1 MSEPSRPAPS
11 GAAAPDLLAL
21 YDQALPDVYGYL
33 LSRCGDAALAE
44 DLTAE
49 TFLAAVAAAR
59 KGTAVLNAGW
69 LIGIARHK
77 LVDHWRA
84 RSREQRQLRA
94 AQAHD
99 SACEDNDP
107 WEERLDALRA
117 RQVLDQLAPHHRV
130 VLVLR
135 YLDDLTVPQVAA
147 ELGRTRHA
155 AEALIVR
162 ARAAF
167 RRAYE
172 QGSDDEGR
180 SGGDG

>member
-1 MSEPSRPAPS
+1 MSDSSPAGS
-11 GAAAPDLLAL
+11 EAAGPQAAGLLSL
-21 YDQALPDVYGYL
+21 YDRALPDVYGYL
-33 LSRCGDAALAE
+33 LPRCGDPVLAE

-49 TFLAAVAAAR
+49 TFLAAVTAVRA
-59 KGTAVLNAGW
+59 GTAVLTTAW

-77 LVDHWRA
+77 LLDHWRA
-84 RSREQRQLRA
+84 RSREQRQLQAVA
-94 AQAHD
+94 AAAGHQ
-99 SACEDNDP
+99 EDDP

-117 RQVLDQLAPHHRV
+117 QQVLQRLAPRHRA

-135 YLDDLTVPQVAA
+135 YLDDLSVPQVAA

-167 RRAYE
+167 RLAYE
-172 QGSDDEGR
+172 EG
-180 SGGDG
+180 SGGDD